1 MSDGDKPILARKL
14 VEDPAIINQF
24 ESPYIILIAETA
36 WQESAEELM
45 LRAIHLVDE
54 WGWKT
59 VNIAYR
65 HYDVLVALCHNPDIK
80 RKNETTDLAED

>member
-1 MSDGDKPILARKL
+1 MTGHKPILARKL
-14 VEDPAIINQF
+14 VEDSSIINQF
-24 ESPYIILIAETA
+24 ETPYLILVAETA

-59 VNIAYR
+59 VNITYR
-65 HYDVLVALCHNPDIK
+65 HYDVLVALCHNPNIK
-80 RKNETTDLAED
+80 QKNVETE